1 MITLLLTV
9 FLVVLISAICSMTE
23 AALYSVPWTYIEN
36 LRKQGSATG
45 ELLYQLRS
53 RIDQPIA
60 AVLTLNTVAN
70 TAGAAIAGAVAANVL
85 GADNTALFAAGLTI
99 LILALGEILPK
110 TLGVAHAC
118 GVASGMAR
126 PLRLMVLIFK
136 PFIWFSSM
144 LTRLVASPQSG
155 PSATEDDIR
164 AITSLSRQTGRIQ
177 QYEENAIRNIL
188 SLDVKHVRE
197 IMTPRT
203 MVFSLQE
210 DISVKDAYNHPQ
222 IWHYS
227 RIPVYGDDN
236 EDIVGI
242 VLRKDIGRY
251 VSQGQGEKTLFD
263 IMQPVRFVLEN
274 QTVDKLL
281 LEFLE
286 SRLHLFIVLDE
297 YGGLAGVVSLEDVL
311 EEMLGREI
319 VDETD
324 AVADL
329 REAARQRRSALTQA
343 RNQQNAALKAARAD
357 AAKESGEA
365 ARQESH
371 LLEKGKEL
379 FSEIFFECC
388 PFCSTVPYSEKAF
401 KFLSSLKQEKP
412 PEYPRGLFLCPENV
426 RQAVSQRLYSPGR
439 ARYCGRGLPL
449 GEKAEGGHCGIS
461 PASPLLRVPFYLSGG
476 SDWPPPRL

>member
-297 YGGLAGVVSLEDVL
+297 YGGTAGIITLEDIL
-311 EEMLGREI
+311 EELVGEI
-319 VDETD
+319 YDEHD
-324 AVADL
+324 P
-329 REAARQRRSALTQA
+329 RPGNRRRNRCRCRSARSRPPAPQRPDAGPQPAERSPQGRTRRRRERIEERRKKNRGRTLFE
-343 RNQQNAALKAARAD
+343 KAPSPVPPP
-357 AAKESGEA
+357 AKTSTGGEA
-365 ARQESH
+365 ARQEFRWM
-371 LLEKGKEL
+371 ERGKEF
-379 FSEIFFECC
+379 FSEIFPSAVCFVQRC
-388 PFCSTVPYSEKAF
+388 PTRKR
-401 KFLSSLKQEKP
+401 LSN
-412 PEYPRGLFLCPENV
+412 FH
-426 RQAVSQRLYSPGR
+426 
-439 ARYCGRGLPL
+439 LP
-449 GEKAEGGHCGIS
+449 
-461 PASPLLRVPFYLSGG
+461 
-476 SDWPPPRL
+476 

>member
-70 TAGAAIAGAVAANVL
+70 
-85 GADNTALFAAGLTI
+85 NTALFAAGLTI

-357 AAKESGEA
+357 AAKEG
-365 ARQESH
+365 
-371 LLEKGKEL
+371 
-379 FSEIFFECC
+379 
-388 PFCSTVPYSEKAF
+388 AF
-401 KFLSSLKQEKP
+401 
-412 PEYPRGLFLCPENV
+412 
-426 RQAVSQRLYSPGR
+426 
-439 ARYCGRGLPL
+439 
-449 GEKAEGGHCGIS
+449 
-461 PASPLLRVPFYLSGG
+461 
-476 SDWPPPRL
+476 